1 MSFNGYNVRQLKSPP
16 INLIRRA
23 HWKNQTGILDRTHTR
38 LFTFRTMRRLLRDS
52 GFQVQVMKGIP
63 APISKAIGDSR
74 LSRALTWLNQVLIR
88 IRPGLFSYQIF
99 VSATVTPDVAFVLAS
114 TRASIEATA
123 A

>member
-1 MSFNGYNVRQLKSPP
+1 
-16 INLIRRA
+16 
-23 HWKNQTGILDRTHTR
+23 
-38 LFTFRTMRRLLRDS
+38 
-52 GFQVQVMKGIP
+52 MKGIP

-99 VSATVTPDVAFVLAS
+99 VSATVTPDVAFVLTS
-114 TRASIEATA
+114 TRASSEATA